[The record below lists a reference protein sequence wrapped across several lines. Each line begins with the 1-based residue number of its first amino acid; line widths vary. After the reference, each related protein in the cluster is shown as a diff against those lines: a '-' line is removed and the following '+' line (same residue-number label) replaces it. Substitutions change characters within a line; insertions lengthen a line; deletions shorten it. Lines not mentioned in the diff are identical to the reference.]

1 MAVGASL
8 LPSHL
13 FLPTP
18 RPVPPAHVI
27 VAPVPTSTTMR
38 FLSLATVVLGAAAAR
53 PDILAPSASADP
65 REPLPYAESLR
76 LRPLPRNKVLASFNF
91 RLALPPLP
99 LEYVGHTGGE
109 SGSGGSARHY
119 GAFPRSLEPVVAAT
133 NTRELHLRFT
143 QGWWDSDAWGAL
155 PANGSHS
162 GGTGVELWAAIEA
175 ASAEEA
181 ARQWERLTELLLGFF
196 CASLNSVSAAITTR
210 PLHAAGGGYVA
221 NSTNLLYVMRAAL
234 PDEPI
239 CTENLTPFLKMLPT
253 RGKAGVALVL
263 DGHKLFDSLWHAMGV
278 DLVSDC
284 SGAACV
290 LRLDQNIHKVV
301 DIDRLLRRR
310 AEGGIPKPVPGDNL
324 RCDPE
329 KHSDKW
335 HCFPLGP
342 EPRLEWDMETVFGR
356 RILGPGFED
365 AHAASVIHFDLDHS
379 DWNVHV
385 QKHLSDS
392 TVSHD
397 VHSSYV
403 LQDPVEYNFRLR
415 ADDSS
420 KTLAVPPPPV
430 LVSRSLTGYSQ
441 DKGGMR
447 VKVKNPSQSL
457 PVSLVYF
464 ETLPWFM
471 RVYLHTLSTA
481 GSGHIQSQFYRPA
494 IDRARPGHLEL
505 EIVLPPG
512 GELVFTYDF
521 DKSLLLYAEYP
532 PDANHG
538 FSIAPAV
545 VKVVEGSNTT
555 YEVRTHSLLLTL
567 PTPDFS
573 MPYNVI
579 ILTCTAMAL
588 AFGTVFNL
596 LTRRVV
602 TEEELEVASKTTVVY
617 KVRARIQALK
627 AKLKGH
633 KAEVNR
639 TT

>member
-1 MAVGASL
+1 
-8 LPSHL
+8 
-13 FLPTP
+13 
-18 RPVPPAHVI
+18 
-27 VAPVPTSTTMR
+27 MR
-38 FLSLATVVLGAAAAR
+38 FLSLATAIVGAAAAQPHR
-53 PDILAPSASADP
+53 PVQGSSSAA
-65 REPLPYAESLR
+65 REPVPYTEALR
-76 LRPLPRNKVLASFNF
+76 LRPLPRNRVLASFDF
-91 RLALPPLP
+91 HLVLPPLP
-99 LEYVGHTGGE
+99 LAYTAENGASSAAVAAAAGA
-109 SGSGGSARHY
+109 ARHY

-143 QGWWDSDAWGAL
+143 QGWWDSAAWGAL

-175 ASAEEA
+175 ASADEA
-181 ARQWERLTELLLGFF
+181 ARQWVRLAELLLGFF
-196 CASLNSVSAAITTR
+196 CASLNFVTPAITTR
-210 PLHAAGGGYVA
+210 PLHADGSGYVA
-221 NSTNLLYVMRAAL
+221 NSTNRLFVMRAAL

-263 DGHKLFDSLWHAMGV
+263 DGHKLFDSLWHSMGV
-278 DLVSDC
+278 DLVYDC
-284 SGAACV
+284 SDASCA
-290 LRLDQNIHKVV
+290 LRLHQNIHKVV

-310 AEGGIPKPVPGDNL
+310 AEGGIPKPVPGDKL

-329 KHSDKW
+329 KHNDKW

-342 EPRLEWDMETVFGR
+342 EPALEWDMETVFGR
-356 RILGPGFED
+356 RIMGPGFND
-365 AHAASVIHFDLDHS
+365 GLGSSSVHFDVDPNH
-379 DWNVHV
+379 WNIHV
-385 QKHLSDS
+385 LKVDGD
-392 TVSHD
+392 TVVSHD
-397 VHSSYV
+397 VHTSYV
-403 LQDPVEYNFRLR
+403 LQDPVEYNFRLL
-415 ADDSS
+415 APDSS
-420 KTLAVPPPPV
+420 KTLPVAPPPV

-447 VKVKNPSQSL
+447 VKVKNPSPSH

-471 RVYLHTLSTA
+471 RVYLHTLSTS

-494 IDRARPGHLEL
+494 IDRTRPGHFEL
-505 EIVLPPG
+505 EIFLPAG
-512 GELVFTYDF
+512 GELTFTYDF

-545 VKVVEGSNTT
+545 VKVVDGSSTV
-555 YEVRTHSLLLTL
+555 YEMRTHSLLLTL

-579 ILTCTAMAL
+579 ILTCTAMSL

-596 LTRRVV
+596 LTKRVV
-602 TEEELEVASKTTVVY
+602 TEEELEEASKNSALARL
-617 KVRARIQALK
+617 RARVQALK
-627 AKLKGH
+627 AKLKGG
-633 KAEVNR
+633 KK
-639 TT
+639 

>member
-1 MAVGASL
+1 
-8 LPSHL
+8 
-13 FLPTP
+13 
-18 RPVPPAHVI
+18 
-27 VAPVPTSTTMR
+27 MR
-38 FLSLATVVLGAAAAR
+38 FLSVATVVLGAAAVHANAETDST
-53 PDILAPSASADP
+53 PPGSSPPSRDGT
-65 REPLPYAESLR
+65 PYSEALR
-76 LRPLPRNKVLASFNF
+76 LRPLPRNNVLASFDF
-91 RLALPPLP
+91 HLVLPPLP
-99 LEYVGHTGGE
+99 LAYRRETSARAAENTGP
-109 SGSGGSARHY
+109 RHY
-119 GAFPRSLEPVVAAT
+119 GAFPRALEPVVAAT

-155 PANGSHS
+155 PANGSYS

-175 ASAEEA
+175 GSADEA
-181 ARQWERLTELLLGFF
+181 VRQWVRLAELLLGFF
-196 CASLNSVSAAITTR
+196 CASLNFVTDAITTR
-210 PLHAAGGGYVA
+210 PLHTAGGGFVA
-221 NSTNLLYVMRAAL
+221 DSTNRLYVMRAAL

-263 DGHKLFDSLWHAMGV
+263 DGHKLYDSLWHAMGV

-284 SGAACV
+284 SGGECV
-290 LRLDQNIHKVV
+290 LRLHQNIHKVV

-310 AEGGIPKPVPGDNL
+310 AEGGIPKPVAGDQL

-329 KHSDKW
+329 KHNDKW

-342 EPRLEWDMETVFGR
+342 EPALLWDMETVFGR
-356 RILGPGFED
+356 RIAGPGFED
-365 AHAASVIHFDLDHS
+365 GHGSSLVHFDLDHA
-379 DWNVHV
+379 DWTVHV
-385 QKHLSDS
+385 LKEDGDV

-397 VHSSYV
+397 VHNSYA
-403 LQDPVEYNFRLR
+403 LHEPVEYNFRLS
-415 ADDSS
+415 APDSS
-420 KTLAVPPPPV
+420 RTLPVAPPPV

-447 VKVKNPSQSL
+447 VKVKNPSL
-457 PVSLVYF
+457 YAPVSLVYF

-481 GSGHIQSQFYRPA
+481 GDGHIQAPFYRPA
-494 IDRARPGHLEL
+494 IDRTRPGHLEL
-505 EIVLPPG
+505 EIVLPPS
-512 GELVFTYDF
+512 GELVFTYEF

-545 VKVVEGSNTT
+545 VKVVDGADTV
-555 YEVRTHSLLLTL
+555 YEMRTHSLLLTL

-579 ILTCTAMAL
+579 ILTCTAMSL

-596 LTRRVV
+596 LTKRVV
-602 TEEELEVASKTTVVY
+602 TEEELEAAAKNSGLGKL
-617 KVRARIQALK
+617 KARIQALK
-627 AKLKGH
+627 AKLKR
-633 KAEVNR
+633 A
-639 TT
+639 